1 MRIKGKS
8 SSIRL
13 LVPVLLVAGLQI
25 FMQPAANGRMPSV
38 DPTSVNTTRPH
49 ADVVLISDRTILMK
63 SIEGMMDQ
71 SFKKSGC
78 NTSVLSATVGGSG
91 FGDRCPIIDCP
102 APPPGCSY
110 GPPDTDQNGCA
121 INCGQLVCGPDNN

>member
-25 FMQPAANGRMPSV
+25 FAQTAANGRMPSA
-38 DPTSVNTTRPH
+38 DPVSVNTARHH
-49 ADVVLISDRTILMK
+49 ADVVLISDRAFLMK
-63 SIEGMMDQ
+63 NIEGTMDQ
-71 SFKKSGC
+71 SFKSSGC
-78 NTSVLSATVGGSG
+78 HSRVLSVAVGGPG

-121 INCGQLVCGPDNN
+121 INCGQLVCGPEN